1 MSMSVRS
8 IALALLSAACAG
20 CIVYPKQ
27 VSVYDRYCGV
37 RSHKLTLEA
46 EYVLGHCPNS
56 TAAEAEACLLII
68 AGSAVASSVISG
80 SIVVVGNTIYWL
92 EKQGR
97 CKQTNVAELNI
108 AG

>member
-1 MSMSVRS
+1 MKV
-8 IALALLSAACAG
+8 LVCLLCAACTG

-27 VSVYDRYCGV
+27 VSVYDRDCGV

-46 EYVLGHCPNS
+46 EYLLGDCPNS
-56 TAAEAEACLLII
+56 TAAEAEACLAII
-68 AGSAVASSVISG
+68 VGSAAISTVISG

-97 CKQTNVAELNI
+97 CDRADF
-108 AG
+108 ARS